1 MVLAMYFSFVS
12 KMKRFHVCMGSSLLF
27 ICLASGWGVWLL
39 EAYPAP
45 PPPPA
50 TYVAM
55 AKTST
60 QNGETLLVF
69 DKNPNG
75 ETWLLFYKMP
85 PSIKIGDKFN
95 STQFSAVRE
104 NKNVI
109 RSIFSANTH

>member
-1 MVLAMYFSFVS
+1 MYFTVCN
-12 KMKRFHVCMGSSLLF
+12 KIKRFHIAMSLALLF
-27 ICLASGWGVWLL
+27 GILTFGLGYELNK
-39 EAYPAP
+39 AYPTP

-60 QNGETLLVF
+60 QNGETVLIF

-75 ETWLLFYKMP
+75 ETWLLFYKMS

-104 NKNVI
+104 DKNVI